1 MSQSY
6 FVLGFMIESANLEL
20 PFPPPTHIWCMLT
33 HAAFMIE
40 SAHSEWPFP
49 TPTPNDWS
57 DEDAYLKH
65 ESRDLWKEDFNVTV
79 VLNPWHRPRLLAN
92 QLKALHE
99 QVYMHKQRVHKKIH
113 EWLCERD
120 SVYAHALLS
129 HVQHLTKILVGFI
142 LGYPWWRFIQTRNL
156 VNCLSFSETN
166 K

>member
-6 FVLGFMIESANLEL
+6 FILGFMIESANLES

-33 HAAFMIE
+33 YAAFMIE

-49 TPTPNDWS
+49 PPTPIDWS

-65 ESRDLWKEDFNVTV
+65 ESRDLWKEDFNATV

-120 SVYAHALLS
+120 SVYAHAHTGEHTPKPPRS
-129 HVQHLTKILVGFI
+129 APPIPPTRSAFQAIR
-142 LGYPWWRFIQTRNL
+142 WRRANRALI
-156 VNCLSFSETN
+156 VP
-166 K
+166 